1 MPALSALCSGMDSNC
16 RDSKDE
22 ARCSFLRALCALA
35 VLGQRDFSGSESWTG
50 MQQKVGVCWN
60 NSSFAS
66 LVYFVWMRLLS
77 PVLKK
82 HRDKSALLGDASFK
96 VCRVS
101 GCTEHILGL

>member
-1 MPALSALCSGMDSNC
+1 MPALSALCSGTDNC

-22 ARCSFLRALCALA
+22 AICSFLRAPCALA
-35 VLGQRDFSGSESWTG
+35 VLGQWDFSGSESWKG
-50 MQQKVGVCWN
+50 MQQKADVYWN
-60 NSSFAS
+60 NSSSSS
-66 LVYFVWMRLLS
+66 LVYFIWMRLLS

-82 HRDKSALLGDASFK
+82 NWDKPVLLGDASLK